1 MLKRPSFRLAAGTAA
16 LAVLMTGR
24 IAARPAGRDAGKLPV
39 FVSIPPEAYFVERV
53 GGGRV
58 RVSVLVGPGR
68 EPHNFEP
75 TPKQLVRLG
84 KARLYFA
91 IGFPFEDT
99 LVRKIGATFRN
110 LRFVNI
116 RRGVSL
122 RYMTAAGRH
131 HHHGPAETQ
140 VSHGETAEQHDS
152 QHDGGHGTEAED
164 ARGYPDPHTWMS
176 PRNVKIMAR
185 NIAHALEAEDPAGA
199 ELYRANLQQFLADL
213 DAVDREIAAALAP
226 VKGREVLVFHPAFG
240 YFTEAY
246 GLKQVAVELGGRA
259 PTARRLAELI
269 ARARRDRVRV
279 IFVQPQ
285 FSTRTAQA
293 VAKAI
298 HGAVVPMDP
307 LARDYLDNLRSMA
320 RKVRKALS
328 TR

>member
-1 MLKRPSFRLAAGTAA
+1 MFKRLSIHTAAGMA
-16 LAVLMTGR
+16 LAVLMTGPLC
-24 IAARPAGRDAGKLPV
+24 ARPAARTDGKLPV

-58 RVSVLVGPGR
+58 RVSVLVGPGQ

-75 TPKQLVRLG
+75 TPKQLVQLG
-84 KARLYFA
+84 KARIYFA

-99 LVRKIGATFRN
+99 LVRKISATFRN

-116 RRGVSL
+116 RQGVSL
-122 RYMTAAGRH
+122 RYMLAGGGH
-131 HHHGPAETQ
+131 HHHGPDGEGAHPGEAAGEHDGNHGAETE
-140 VSHGETAEQHDS
+140 H
-152 QHDGGHGTEAED
+152 

-185 NIAHALEAEDPAGA
+185 NIAHALEAADPAGA
-199 ELYRANLQQFLADL
+199 DLYRANLRRFLADL
-213 DAVDREIAAALAP
+213 DAVDREIATALAP

-285 FSTRTAQA
+285 FSTRTAKA

-320 RKVRKALS
+320 RKVRDALGAPQP
-328 TR
+328 RP